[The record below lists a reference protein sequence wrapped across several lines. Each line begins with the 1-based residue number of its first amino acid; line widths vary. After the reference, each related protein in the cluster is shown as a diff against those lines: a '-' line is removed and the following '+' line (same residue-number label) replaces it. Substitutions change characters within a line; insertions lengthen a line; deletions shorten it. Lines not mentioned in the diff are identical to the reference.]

1 MMGGHGDLSKVFS
14 DYPKFDKPPY
24 FDFYYIFITGYHIES
39 LFTHSLGKKN
49 TDYMEMIFHHVLT
62 LNLIFFSYL
71 SCFTKVGILILW
83 LHLWVD
89 NFTSIARAWGNIN
102 NTLAFLSYCGIMI
115 MWVYSRLYIFAF
127 IIKEIYFTETQ
138 IYGVDI
144 SVRDTFWYLNMSFI
158 LLLYCLHVFW
168 FFLFCKLGYNLI
180 FLNLYEDAVSS
191 PIEKSKKSKDN

>member
-1 MMGGHGDLSKVFS
+1 MIKAKYEGEEREERTMKASANFFKSFYYLCSTLAGYYVIRDLDCLPPMMGGHGDLSKVFS

-49 TDYMEMIFHHVLT
+49 TDYIEMIFHHVLT

-89 NFTSIARAWGNIN
+89 NFTAIARAWGYIN
-102 NTLAFLSYCGIMI
+102 SVLAFLSYLGIMI
-115 MWVYSRLYIFAF
+115 VWMYSRLYVFAF
-127 IIKEIYFTETQ
+127 IIVEIISTDLQ
-138 IYGVDI
+138 IYGVGL
-144 SVRDTFWYLNMSFI
+144 VERNTL
-158 LLLYCLHVFW
+158 
-168 FFLFCKLGYNLI
+168 
-180 FLNLYEDAVSS
+180 
-191 PIEKSKKSKDN
+191 